1 MNVFD
6 SITNRRTIRKYD
18 QSKRVPS
25 EILLNAVECAR
36 LSPSGGNFQSLKF
49 AVIEDP
55 RIVEDIFY
63 ITKWGMH
70 LPDGSGTPQEG
81 EHPTAFIAILH
92 DKDISKNL
100 PANDAGAAAQSM
112 MVYAWSEGV
121 GSCWIGNIDRKKAR
135 DIMDLPE
142 NLEIHTVI
150 AFGYPAMTA
159 HVEDLKGE
167 DTKYFYRGEDFI
179 VPKRKLED
187 ILLHYK

>member
-1 MNVFD
+1 MNIFEA
-6 SITNRRTIRKYD
+6 ITTRRTIRKYD
-18 QSKRVPS
+18 QSKRVPT
-25 EILLNAVECAR
+25 ELLLNAAECAR

-49 AVIEDP
+49 AIVEEP
-55 RIVEDIFY
+55 QMVEDIFY

-70 LPDGSGTPQEG
+70 LPGDSGNPKEG

-92 DKDISKNL
+92 DKTISQNI
-100 PANDAGAAAQSM
+100 PVNDAGAAAQSM

-121 GSCWIGNIDRKKAR
+121 GSCWIGNIDRNNASE
-135 DIMDLPE
+135 IMKLPE
-142 NLEIHTVI
+142 NLTIHTVI

-159 HVEDLKGE
+159 HVEDLAGE

-187 ILLHYK
+187 ILIHHK